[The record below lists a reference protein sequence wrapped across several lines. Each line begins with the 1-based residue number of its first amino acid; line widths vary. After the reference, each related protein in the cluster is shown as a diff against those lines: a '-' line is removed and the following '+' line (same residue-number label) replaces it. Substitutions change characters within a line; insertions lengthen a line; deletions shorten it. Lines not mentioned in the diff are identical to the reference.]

1 MSTLVE
7 QSHKNEKKKEKG
19 MPKGEKTK
27 VGLISFHQFNLGM
40 MIKRISGMNP
50 LTFCHQNLLVQTLLL
65 MGCFFLQMRGKRGE
79 RREERGKRRQET
91 GERREEKVIILL
103 LILSLSIIQFFLSQT
118 ESKIIPIFVFII
130 TK

>member
-7 QSHKNEKKKEKG
+7 QSHKKEKKKEEG

-65 MGCFFLQMRGKRGE
+65 MGCFFLQMRRKRGE
-79 RREERGKRRQET
+79 RREERGERRQET
-91 GERREEKVIILL
+91 GDRRQERGEGDNLVVN
-103 LILSLSIIQFFLSQT
+103 S
-118 ESKIIPIFVFII
+118 
-130 TK
+130 